1 MPKASYDGAAM
12 ANVCRPLQN
21 GLPAL
26 RFAVIRGFWLL
37 LVELGSE
44 PARVVFRLSCF
55 SCDYSPAL
63 KTHETAAWTF
73 PVQLLTSIAFDAGE
87 TPTCNST
94 KVTRWHGC
102 GRSHGCLIHVLP
114 REPAALRELS

>member
-37 LVELGSE
+37 LLELGSE
-44 PARVVFRLSCF
+44 PARVVFRLRCF
-55 SCDYSPAL
+55 SS
-63 KTHETAAWTF
+63 THQRLRRRILVAAWTF
-73 PVQLLTSIAFDAGE
+73 PIPALAFALCIRQRRRRATRQESRAG
-87 TPTCNST
+87 TVVVDRT
-94 KVTRWHGC
+94 
-102 GRSHGCLIHVLP
+102 
-114 REPAALRELS
+114 AA